1 MLVIVLLVSFFLLLF
16 IGVPISFALSIS
28 SFTAVMTTGAIPVIN
43 LVQKTFRAIDSFTL
57 LAIPFFVFAGNV
69 MARGGVSKRLTD
81 MAATL
86 VGRMPGGL
94 AHVATLSFTFFGAI
108 SGSAP
113 ATTSAIGAVMVPEM
127 EKRSY
132 DKAFTA
138 AVVAASGTIGL
149 IIPPSNTMVMY
160 GTLANASVGKMFIGG
175 VGPGLLMTVV
185 IIVINYLISKKRG
198 YAGSEHISGKQ
209 VAEAFKNGIWAL
221 LMPVIILGGI
231 YSGLFTPTEAAAIAV
246 FYGIIVSAF
255 VYRNMGWKDF
265 IHVLSASASST
276 ASILFLVANAHIF
289 SYLLSSEQI
298 PQKLAILM
306 TSLTTNPTMI
316 MFLIMIVLLIAGC
329 FLDNAVAVILLT
341 PIFVNVVQAMNIDIC
356 YFGVF
361 LVFVLAIGQV
371 TPPVGLCLFVA
382 CDIGKVSIEK
392 ISREVLPYVGGLIVT
407 AILLVL
413 FPQIV
418 TWLPSLT
425 KMA

>member
-94 AHVATLSFTFFGAI
+94 AHVATLSSTFFGAI

-160 GTLANASVGKMFIGG
+160 GTLANASVGK
-175 VGPGLLMTVV
+175 
-185 IIVINYLISKKRG
+185 IVINYLISKKRG

-265 IHVLSASASST
+265 IHVLSASASASST